1 MELRELSYG
10 VEIETIGRTR
20 EAVARA
26 IQGRVGGE
34 VRYVGT
40 PYSFDPW
47 QVTDAQ
53 GRVWKV
59 VKDASLNNVP
69 DHLRAEIVSPIL
81 TYADMET
88 LQRVIRALR
97 AAGARVD
104 DTTAIHIHVGAD
116 PFDGRSLSRLARL
129 VYKQEPLIFTALGI
143 RQHRLDRYSKPMSPD
158 FIAKLERRRPCTKD
172 QLNRIWYGRRNTS
185 PQHYD
190 ATRYYGVN
198 FHNVWYR
205 GTVEFRWFE
214 GTLHAGKVKAYV
226 QFVLALAA
234 KGLNGRAASSRKR
247 EFRPE
252 SAKYDFRVFLLH
264 LGLIGDEFKTARKH
278 LLSAMPGDAAFK
290 RGRPKPRPAATAPAP
305 EVLMQPAATVVQTR
319 EEWS

>member
-1 MELRELSYG
+1 MDMRELSYG
-10 VEIETIGRTR
+10 VEIETVGRTR
-20 EAVARA
+20 EAVTRA
-26 IQGRVGGE
+26 IQTAVGGE
-34 VRYVGT
+34 VRYLGS

-47 QVTDAQ
+47 QVTDSQ
-53 GRVWKV
+53 CRVWKV

-69 DHLRAEIVSPIL
+69 EHLRAEIVSPIL
-81 TYADMET
+81 NYGDMET
-88 LQRVIRALR
+88 LQQVIRAVR
-97 AAGARVD
+97 AAGAHVD
-104 DTTAIHIHVGAD
+104 STTAIHIHVGAE
-116 PFDGRSLSRLARL
+116 PFDGRSLSRLAKL
-129 VYKQEPLIFTALGI
+129 VYKQEPLILTALGI
-143 RQHRLDRYSKPMSPD
+143 QQHRLNRYTKPMSPD
-158 FIAKLERRRPCTKD
+158 FIARLERYKPCTKD
-172 QLNRIWYGRRNTS
+172 QLNRIWYGQRNTC

-190 ATRYYGVN
+190 STRYYGVN

-214 GTLHAGKVKAYV
+214 GTLHAGKVKSYV

-278 LLSAMPGDAAFK
+278 LLSTMPGDAAFK
-290 RGRPKPRPAATAPAP
+290 RGRPQPKPQSGETAAAP
-305 EVLMQPAATVVQTR
+305 VV
-319 EEWS
+319 EG

>member
-1 MELRELSYG
+1 
-10 VEIETIGRTR
+10 
-20 EAVARA
+20 A
-26 IQGRVGGE
+26 VGGE
-34 VRYVGT
+34 VRYLGS

-53 GRVWKV
+53 GRIWKV

-69 DHLRAEIVSPIL
+69 EHLRAEIVSPIL
-81 TYADMET
+81 NYGDMET
-88 LQRVIRALR
+88 LQQVIRAVR

-104 DTTAIHIHVGAD
+104 ATTAIHIHVGAD
-116 PFDGRSLSRLARL
+116 PFDGRSLSRLAKL
-129 VYKQEPLIFTALGI
+129 VYKQEPLILTALGI
-143 RQHRLDRYSKPMSPD
+143 RQERLSRYTKPMSPD
-158 FIAKLERRRPCTKD
+158 FIARLERYRPCTKD
-172 QLNRIWYGRRNTS
+172 QLNRIWYGQRNTC

-190 ATRYYGVN
+190 STRYYGVN

-214 GTLHAGKVKAYV
+214 GTLHAGKVKSYV

-290 RGRPKPRPAATAPAP
+290 QRRPKPQSGETAVAP
-305 EVLMQPAATVVQTR
+305 VV
-319 EEWS
+319 EG